1 MSDVGQLGTPKSR
14 ISDRRRRRLAMSMS
28 PATTSPPASA
38 EEEIMPEDGHTRTLL
53 SRHVAGRP
61 IRIPAAARG
70 RAMVAIGVVALFVGL
85 AGVAGASGTH
95 ATQRVGEQLTIG
107 RFGAPT
113 SLDPAV
119 NNAGLNVYT
128 TLAYDPLIMQDAN
141 GKLRPG
147 LAVSWRYVG
156 SGNRVFEL
164 TLRKGVRFSDGT
176 RMTARNVKA
185 SLLRFRDAKGPSAN
199 LATYTSIDVTGPLT
213 LRLRLSKPNPII
225 PELLHQWNMM
235 GENVISPAALRDP
248 SKLKTATFGA
258 GPYMLNSSQT
268 VPGDHYT
275 FTPNPY
281 YWNKGAVHYRRVVI
295 KVISDPNSTLQALIT
310 GQIDVTEGDPGT
322 VGAARDAELRVMGVP
337 FTFVGIA
344 LADRGGSVSK
354 PLGDVRV
361 RQALNYAIDRKV
373 ITRALY
379 QPGVAT
385 PAVQPSRPGLDNWVK
400 SYANRYPYDPA
411 KAKQLLAA
419 AGYGEGF
426 SLTVLSTPIVGL
438 DNLVQAVSSFWDKIG
453 VKVQLHSDAVVGQ
466 YVTDLASKNF
476 PAFAIVNGTAQTFI
490 QANVN
495 LFPNA
500 QFNPFH
506 TVDAKIQSLYNQAA
520 AAPAERAT
528 ELYQQLAKRVV
539 DQAWFAPV
547 SLTNLIYYVRPNVG
561 GARVTSQRPGI
572 ELRDLF
578 PRG

>member
-1 MSDVGQLGTPKSR
+1 MPDDGQRGTP
-14 ISDRRRRRLAMSMS
+14 
-28 PATTSPPASA
+28 
-38 EEEIMPEDGHTRTLL
+38 L
-53 SRHVAGRP
+53 SRSRP
-61 IRIPAAARG
+61 IRNVAATG
-70 RAMVAIGVVALFVGL
+70 RTRAFLLSSLITLAVSL
-85 AGVAGASGTH
+85 AGVAAASGART
-95 ATQRVGEQLTIG
+95 TQRVGDQLTIG

-128 TLAYDPLIMQDAN
+128 TLAYDSLILQDAK
-141 GKLRPG
+141 GKLLAG
-147 LAVSWRYVG
+147 LAVAWRYVG

-176 RMTARNVKA
+176 RMTARGVKA
-185 SLLRFRDAKGPSAN
+185 SLLRFRDAKGPSSN
-199 LATYTSIDVTGPLT
+199 LATVTSIDVTGPLT
-213 LRLRLSKPNPII
+213 LRLHLSKPNPIV
-225 PELLHQWNMM
+225 PELLDQWNMM

-258 GPYMLNSSQT
+258 GPYVLSTSQT

-281 YWNKGAVHYRRVVI
+281 YWNKKAVHYRRVVV
-295 KVISDPNSTLQALIT
+295 KVITDPNSTLQALIT
-310 GQIDVTEGDPGT
+310 GQIDVAEGDPGT
-322 VGAARDAELRVMGVP
+322 VGAAREAQLRVMGVP

-344 LADRGGSVSK
+344 LADRGGTVSK

-373 ITRALY
+373 ITKALY
-379 QPGVAT
+379 QPGVAA
-385 PAVQPSRPGLDNWVK
+385 PALQPSRPGLDNWVK

-419 AGYGEGF
+419 AGYGQGF

-438 DNLVQAVSSFWDKIG
+438 DNMVQAVASYWGKIG
-453 VKVQLHSDAVVGQ
+453 VRVELHSDSVVGQ
-466 YVTDLASKNF
+466 YVTDLASKDF
-476 PAFAIVNGTAQTFI
+476 PAFAIVNGTAQTHI

-506 TVDAKIQSLYNQAA
+506 TADAKIQSLYDAAA
-520 AAPAERAT
+520 AAPAARAT
-528 ELYQQLAKRVV
+528 ELYQQLAKRVI

-547 SLTNLIYYVRPNVG
+547 SLTNLIYYARASIG

-572 ELRDLF
+572 EVRDLY

>member
-1 MSDVGQLGTPKSR
+1 MPDDGQTRTPLTRCAGSGPIR
-14 ISDRRRRRLAMSMS
+14 GVAAASRRRSRVSSSLVVLAVSLAVA
-28 PATTSPPASA
+28 AT
-38 EEEIMPEDGHTRTLL
+38 
-53 SRHVAGRP
+53 
-61 IRIPAAARG
+61 
-70 RAMVAIGVVALFVGL
+70 
-85 AGVAGASGTH
+85 ASGAH
-95 ATQRVGEQLTIG
+95 TQRMGDQLTIG

-128 TLAYDPLIMQDAN
+128 TLAYDPLILQDAN
-141 GKLRPG
+141 GKLLPG
-147 LAVSWRYVG
+147 LAVAWRYVG
-156 SGNRVFEL
+156 SGNRVFEF

-176 RMTARNVKA
+176 RMTARGVKA

-199 LATYTSIDVTGPLT
+199 LATFSSIDVTGPLT
-213 LRLRLSKPNPII
+213 LRLRLSKPNPIV
-225 PELLHQWNMM
+225 PELLDQWNMI

-258 GPYMLNSSQT
+258 GPYMLNTAQT

-281 YWNKGAVHYRRVVI
+281 YWNKKAVHYRRVVV
-295 KVISDPNSTLQALIT
+295 KVITDPNSTLQALIT

-322 VGAARDAELRVMGVP
+322 VGAARDAQLRVLGVP

-344 LADRGGSVSK
+344 LADRGGTVSK

-373 ITRALY
+373 ITKALY
-379 QPGVAT
+379 QPGVAA

-400 SYANRYPYDPA
+400 SYANRYAYDPA
-411 KAKQLLAA
+411 KAKQLLSA
-419 AGYGEGF
+419 AGYGQGF
-426 SLTVLSTPIVGL
+426 SLTILSTPIVGL
-438 DNLVQAVSSFWDKIG
+438 DNMVQAVASYWEKVG
-453 VKVQLHSDAVVGQ
+453 VRVELHSDAVVGQ

-476 PAFAIVNGTAQTFI
+476 PAFAIVNGTAPTYI

-495 LFPNA
+495 LFPDA

-506 TVDAKIQSLYNQAA
+506 TADARIQSLYNAAA
-520 AAPAERAT
+520 AAPAVKAT
-528 ELYQQLAKRVV
+528 GVYQQLAKRVM
-539 DQAWFAPV
+539 DQGWFAPV
-547 SLTNLIYYVRPNVG
+547 SLTNLIFYVRPSIG

-572 ELRDLF
+572 EVRDLY